1 MLNQSQYRVVGF
13 AGLIVAALAGVPSAQ
28 SGQSSSGDRMGELLT
43 EVRGLRAE
51 LAQAAGASMRMQL
64 LLARLSLQEQR
75 ITALSR
81 QLNEVQDQL
90 TAATRTRSSS
100 ADELSQMMTALQ
112 SIDVPAEERKAME
125 QQVPY
130 MKKQLGEQQQREL
143 QLQTQAAE
151 ISAVIS
157 AEQGRWLDFNARLDE
172 LERSLPVGSS
182 R

>member
-1 MLNQSQYRVVGF
+1 MLNPSQYRVVGF
-13 AGLIVAALAGVPSAQ
+13 AGLIVAALAGVLSAQ
-28 SGQSSSGDRMGELLT
+28 AGQSSSGDRMGELLT

-75 ITALSR
+75 ITVLSR
-81 QLNEVQDQL
+81 QLNEVQEQL
-90 TAATRTRSSS
+90 MGASQGRSSM
-100 ADELSQMMTALQ
+100 ADRLSRVIASVQ
-112 SIDVPAEERKAME
+112 SIDVPAEERKAIE
-125 QQVPY
+125 QEIPHI
-130 MKKQLGEQQQREL
+130 KRQLAEQQQREL

-172 LERSLPVGSS
+172 LEHSLSVGAS